1 MRARREKRANVAKV
15 FYLCNYM
22 SFKEIL
28 GRYST
33 ATVGLAF
40 IALGIAF
47 SVKSNLGVSALNSV
61 QYALAVKFPRF
72 SFGDYNFGIFSL
84 FIFVQ
89 LALLRRNFKLIDLLQ
104 LVANFILSYMVDT
117 FNWTLSHLGL
127 VPETMAMRFVFIALC
142 CIFTAFGISI
152 EVAAGAWMLPAEMTV
167 SAFTRTLGGKFSTNK
182 VIMDTTLVII
192 AIVLCIVW
200 FGSWLGPAV
209 QPILGWGTL
218 ISAVAIGLI
227 MKLTDPL
234 VGKIVFASKKRR
246 GLL

>member
-1 MRARREKRANVAKV
+1 
-15 FYLCNYM
+15 M

-61 QYALAVKFPRF
+61 QYALAVHFPRF
-72 SFGDYNFGIFSL
+72 SFGDYNFGLFSL

-89 LALLRRNFKLIDLLQ
+89 LALLRKKFKLVDLLQ
-104 LVANFILSYMVDT
+104 LVANFILSYLVDF
-117 FNWTLSHLGL
+117 FNWVFDYFNLIPESLG
-127 VPETMAMRFVFIALC
+127 MRFVFIALC
-142 CIFTAFGISI
+142 CIFTAFGISV

-167 SAFTRTLGGKFSTNK
+167 NAFTRTLGGKFSTNK
-182 VIMDTTLVII
+182 VIMDTTLVVI
-192 AIVLCIVW
+192 AIILCIVW

-209 QPILGWGTL
+209 QPILGWGTV

-234 VGKIVFASKKRR
+234 VGKIASSSR
-246 GLL
+246 G